1 MKLIVYSY
9 TKFTKIE
16 QHQVN
21 NKKNFRRAFINAS
34 NIKLSYYFS
43 HHMSIQPRIQ
53 KATHFIT

>member
-43 HHMSIQPRIQ
+43 HHMSIQPKKKRH
-53 KATHFIT
+53 TL